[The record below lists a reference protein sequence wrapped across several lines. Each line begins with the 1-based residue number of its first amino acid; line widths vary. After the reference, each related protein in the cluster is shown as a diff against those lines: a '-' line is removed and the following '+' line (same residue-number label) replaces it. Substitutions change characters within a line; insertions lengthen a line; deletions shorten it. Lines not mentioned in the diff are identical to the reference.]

1 MPPGQSGPLFR
12 SFLGAFPGTL
22 EDMLLLLRVLLAPLL
37 ILAGSLAQRRWGQ
50 AVGGRLISLPLT
62 SLPLLLLLSL
72 SDGPGFAASAARAA
86 LAAGVAQSA
95 WCLAYAVAAHRH
107 RPATAVLVATAIF
120 ALVCVVLD
128 RFPVAPVVGAS
139 LAAASILAALRW
151 WPATGPD
158 GGPPRPSRSDLP
170 VRMAVAAA
178 FTLGLTESAA
188 SLGARPAGLVGALP
202 LLTVVLAF
210 ATHRRDGAGATNR
223 FLHGVMAGSFSVVA
237 ALLVLA
243 LALGRLPLALTM
255 VLAIAAA
262 VVAQGIPTPPS
273 RRPAAGGQASPAR
286 MARARW

>member
-1 MPPGQSGPLFR
+1 
-12 SFLGAFPGTL
+12 
-22 EDMLLLLRVLLAPLL
+22 MLLLVLRVALAPLL
-37 ILAGSLAQRRWGQ
+37 ILAGSVAQRRWGQ
-50 AVGGRLISLPLT
+50 AIGGRLIGLPLT

-72 SDGPGFAASAARAA
+72 SDGPSFAASAAQAA

-95 WCLAYAVAAHRH
+95 WCLAYALGADRYRPGTAAVL
-107 RPATAVLVATAIF
+107 ATAAF
-120 ALVCVVLD
+120 GLVCVVLD
-128 RFPVAPVVGAS
+128 RFPVSPAVGAT
-139 LAAASILAALRW
+139 LAAASIVAALRW
-151 WPATGPD
+151 WPVTGPD
-158 GGPPRPSRSDLP
+158 TTPTRPSRSDLP

-202 LLTVVLAF
+202 LLTVVLAV

-255 VLAIAAA
+255 VLATAAA
-262 VVAQGIPTPPS
+262 VGAQCIPAPPR
-273 RRPAAGGQASPAR
+273 RRPVIIDQASPAR
-286 MARARW
+286 MARARG